1 MFLISYM
8 PNLVIISIVL
18 AVVIGFIIFLIW
30 KNNRDKNSENPGAQD
45 AVNSTIKEQ
54 ELRKDKL

>member
-1 MFLISYM
+1 M